1 MQFLRGCYF
10 GNSAVQSIRFETNK
24 HLPQTKTNQNMSEN
38 TNEKPPV
45 PLPAWLQPP
54 TIQPQAKPAAP
65 PSERRSQTARVMAES
80 GQGCFRLAAHKK
92 FSREEWSEIMAMF
105 KARPELKLKSGF
117 PHPDRAGIFF
127 IQYNRRFTGG
137 EYWGTKQRLSD
148 YRKQSAAAA
157 KRHHKNKME
166 SNPEYRAKVHERLK
180 RVVERSAATEEE
192 RLQKKREA
200 SKRWQ
205 AANNSDG
212 KYSRAYYL
220 ANKMRI
226 AKARKA
232 KRKERWEAAGCPPDG
247 RSITLPKPE
256 SKRLTKERKREL
268 NAARYIA
275 KKAARLAKKAALSEV
290 GI

>member
-1 MQFLRGCYF
+1 M
-10 GNSAVQSIRFETNK
+10 NKNMNETN
-24 HLPQTKTNQNMSEN
+24 QDI
-38 TNEKPPV
+38 NEKPPV
-45 PLPAWLQPP
+45 PLPKWLQ
-54 TIQPQAKPAAP
+54 QPMPSAPSQAELP
-65 PSERRSQTARVMAES
+65 PSERRLQTARVMAEN

-105 KARPELKLKSGF
+105 KARPELKLRSGF
-117 PHPDRAGIFF
+117 PHPEREGIFF
-127 IQYNRRFTGG
+127 IQYNRRFAGG

-157 KRHHKNKME
+157 KRHHKKKME
-166 SNPEYRAKVHERLK
+166 SNPEYRAKVHARLK

-268 NAARYIA
+268 NAARYIT

>member
-1 MQFLRGCYF
+1 
-10 GNSAVQSIRFETNK
+10 
-24 HLPQTKTNQNMSEN
+24 MSEN

-54 TIQPQAKPAAP
+54 TTQPQAKPAAP
-65 PSERRSQTARVMAES
+65 PSERRSQTARVMAEI

-92 FSREEWSEIMAMF
+92 FSRDEWSEIMAMF

-117 PHPDRAGIFF
+117 PHPDRDGIFF

-157 KRHHKNKME
+157 KRHHKKKMDAD
-166 SNPEYRAKVHERLK
+166 PDYRAAVHERLK

-192 RLQKKREA
+192 RRQKKLDA
-200 SKRWQ
+200 AKRWR
-205 AANNSDG
+205 AIHDSDG

-232 KRKERWEAAGCPPDG
+232 NRKKRWEAAGCPPDG
-247 RSITLPKPE
+247 RSITLPKPTA
-256 SKRLTKERKREL
+256 KRHTKQEKREA
-268 NAARYIA
+268 NAARYIT